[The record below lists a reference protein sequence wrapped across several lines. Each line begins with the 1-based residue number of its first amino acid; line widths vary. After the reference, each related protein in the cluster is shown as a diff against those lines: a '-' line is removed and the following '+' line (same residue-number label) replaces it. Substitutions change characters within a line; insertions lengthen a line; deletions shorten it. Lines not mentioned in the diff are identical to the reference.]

1 MRPAVRTTLSLPSR
15 RASTALQSRT
25 ALVCAAL
32 HCQAPPSRNSF
43 TASRVLTAVLLWR
56 AGATENK
63 MRELECTGAAYRLSG
78 IDEVGSI
85 HCLS

>member
-1 MRPAVRTTLSLPSR
+1 M
-15 RASTALQSRT
+15 
-25 ALVCAAL
+25 
-32 HCQAPPSRNSF
+32 
-43 TASRVLTAVLLWR
+43 LLWR